1 MKAQEDLKSVT
12 PHHPS
17 ESTEE
22 EDLQMSSAKRVTPL
36 TFHTALKSR
45 RRRGSALVMATVFTA
60 IVGSTVSYIMLSSNN
75 QTRQTHRTRLMDTS
89 LSASAAVV
97 RNMAEQAYF
106 MATTR
111 PAQLQGDWRNLNALI
126 KNIQPK
132 QMPGYLP
139 AKQGN
144 KNLAFM
150 TDAVGN
156 GTYSVITDPN
166 DDWSGFNIQ
175 RWTFDAV
182 AFMNAADPANA
193 NAVDNTAK
201 RLGFEGAGFSSRVQV
216 NYIPL
221 YQYAI
226 FYNNDL
232 EFHPGPTMNVLG
244 PVHTNKTLWLGA
256 GNTLNLE
263 SRVSAAGNVR
273 NYTDLKGVDG
283 STNKPENHRKSN
295 NSIWIPETGNHYGEV
310 NIKKGGETLSFTKK
324 VNDKVPGDTNKNNF
338 LESTD
343 SNWLENALSRFKGQV
358 ADKAMGEKVV
368 QPPLPFTG
376 TGNDRKQVDASELI
390 QRVSSFTNPTEMDKA
405 RMEIMADIRITG
417 NPSDLDKDGYPKDL
431 KIEVTKKRGDQVI
444 GFESTPLDNRE
455 KGSDGKPKGNPI
467 VSVGEFTDNREKR
480 PVKTLD
486 VDMGELA
493 KRNDVAKY
501 IQNGNGVLYVSTNNN
516 NDPKYDPSNSW
527 ARESIKL
534 NAVRITNA
542 KALPAKT
549 GDNILTIATDRPMY
563 LQGDVNT
570 GGSGTPKRT
579 LLLASDSLTVTSQK
593 LTPALTSGGRSFQT
607 PGAVGSVE
615 TNAIFMIGEVSSKYQ
630 KADANGKLIGNADT
644 DTLGHHEPGYKRKQW
659 SGGVHN
665 VIRYLEG
672 WGGKKHTFNG
682 SLICLFESRVATA
695 RHQTDQ
701 DGDRSYYGAPDRNYK
716 WDSSLQNVA
725 PPKGMPVLVQV
736 KIAPLQRI
744 SKAEAVA
751 MLPN

>member
-1 MKAQEDLKSVT
+1 
-12 PHHPS
+12 
-17 ESTEE
+17 
-22 EDLQMSSAKRVTPL
+22 MSSRKLRSSRL
-36 TFHTALKSR
+36 GHTALSR

-75 QTRQTHRTRLMDTS
+75 QTRQTHRSRLMDTS
-89 LSASAAVV
+89 LAASAASV

-111 PAQLQGDWRNLNALI
+111 PAQLQGDWRNLNGLI
-126 KNIQPK
+126 KNIKPK
-132 QMPGYLP
+132 KLTGYVP
-139 AKQGN
+139 AKHGN
-144 KNLAFM
+144 KPLAFM
-150 TDAVGN
+150 SDAQGN
-156 GTYSVITDPN
+156 GTYSVISDPN
-166 DDWSGFNIQ
+166 DDWNGFNIQ

-182 AFMNAADPANA
+182 AFMNVADAANNA
-193 NAVDNTAK
+193 ELDNTAK
-201 RLGFEGAGFSSRVQV
+201 RLGFEGAGFRSRVQV

-232 EFHPGPTMNVLG
+232 EFHPGPNMNVLG

-263 SRVSAAGNVR
+263 SRVSAAGNLR

-283 STNKPENHRKSN
+283 STNKPENYKKSN
-295 NSIWIPETGNHYGEV
+295 GTIWVPETGNHNGNV
-310 NIKKGGETLSFTKK
+310 NIKRGRETYSFTQKT
-324 VNDKVPGDTNKNNF
+324 NGKVPGDTNNNNF

-343 SNWLENALSRFKGQV
+343 SNWLEKALTTFKGQV
-358 ADKAMGEKVV
+358 GDKSMGEKIV

-376 TGNDRKQVDASELI
+376 SGEDRKQVDASELI
-390 QRVSSFTNPTEMDKA
+390 QRVTNFTNPTELDKA
-405 RMEIMADIRITG
+405 RMEIMADIRITADPSNVG
-417 NPSDLDKDGYPKDL
+417 NDGFPKDL
-431 KIEVTKKRGDQVI
+431 MLQVAKKRGDQVI
-444 GFESTPLDNRE
+444 GWETTLLPNQLKD
-455 KGSDGKPKGNPI
+455 GSGKPIGEPI
-467 VSVGEFTDNREKR
+467 VSVGAFTDNREKR

-486 VDMGELA
+486 VNMGELA
-493 KRNDVAKY
+493 KRADAVKY
-501 IQNGNGVLYVSTNNN
+501 IQGGNGVVYVSTNNN
-516 NDPKYDPSNSW
+516 NDPKYNPSSPW
-527 ARESIKL
+527 SREGTTM

-542 KALPAKT
+542 KALPAKN
-549 GDNILTIATDRPMY
+549 GDNVLTIATDRPMY
-563 LQGDVNT
+563 LQGDVNV
-570 GGSGTPKRT
+570 GGGGTPKRT

-593 LTPALTSGGRSFQT
+593 LTPELTSGGRSFKT
-607 PGAVGSVE
+607 PTAVGSVE

-630 KADANGKLIGNADT
+630 KADAQGKLIGDPVNDT
-644 DTLGHHEPGYKRKQW
+644 IGNFEPGYKRKQW

-672 WGGKKHTFNG
+672 WGGIQHTFSG

-701 DGDRSYYGAPDRNYK
+701 DGDRSYYGAPNRNYK

-736 KIAPLQRI
+736 KIQPLQRI
-744 SKAEAVA
+744 SHAEAVA